1 MMKGCSDRLEMVRSY
16 LVDETYRDALL
27 VQSELLKGLRET
39 LDAKGFVEILPV
51 ILSPITD
58 PLNHEVFDASV
69 EYYGQNYAVTKSMIL
84 HKQISVL
91 VHEKIYSVSPNVRL
105 ETADKADSGRHLF
118 EFVQLDMEVAGASRD
133 EIMDV
138 MEDAIIYAIRNVL
151 SKYPWVKEKY
161 HPTLKVPAKPF
172 KRITVKEAVEKYGEA
187 FESGLS
193 KDIDEPVWLIDIP
206 LLNREFYDKQ
216 DPERPD
222 VLLDFDLIYP
232 EGFGEGISGGERE
245 HEYEQ
250 IIRRMK
256 LKGTSPEEYTDYLEL
271 AKQGVLKPSAG
282 CGIGIERF
290 TRYVMGLEHVRQTRL
305 FAKVP
310 GESAL

>member
-105 ETADKADSGRHLF
+105 ETADKADSGRHL
-118 EFVQLDMEVAGASRD
+118 
-133 EIMDV
+133 
-138 MEDAIIYAIRNVL
+138 
-151 SKYPWVKEKY
+151 
-161 HPTLKVPAKPF
+161 
-172 KRITVKEAVEKYGEA
+172 
-187 FESGLS
+187 
-193 KDIDEPVWLIDIP
+193 
-206 LLNREFYDKQ
+206 LNLCSWIWKS
-216 DPERPD
+216 P
-222 VLLDFDLIYP
+222 
-232 EGFGEGISGGERE
+232 
-245 HEYEQ
+245 
-250 IIRRMK
+250 K
-256 LKGTSPEEYTDYLEL
+256 LPGT
-271 AKQGVLKPSAG
+271 
-282 CGIGIERF
+282 R
-290 TRYVMGLEHVRQTRL
+290 
-305 FAKVP
+305 
-310 GESAL
+310 